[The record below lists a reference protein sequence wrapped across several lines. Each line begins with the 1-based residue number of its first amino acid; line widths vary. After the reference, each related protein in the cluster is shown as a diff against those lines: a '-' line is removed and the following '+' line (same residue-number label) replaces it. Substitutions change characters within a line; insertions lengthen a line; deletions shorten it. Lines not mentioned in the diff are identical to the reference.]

1 MEMNLPNRKSET
13 ELMVK
18 KPKSTENED
27 NQQNRADIIEDT
39 EDKQEKKPNEDNKNV
54 HENSKLLEN
63 SEMVLHRPLPPAEM
77 FEIKNDPPIS
87 PFAGNKKLKRLMEK
101 NKKYV

>member
-1 MEMNLPNRKSET
+1 MEMNLPARNSET
-13 ELMVK
+13 EVLAK
-18 KPKSTENED
+18 KPRSTESEDNQPIRLGNLDKNKDEQEQKSNED
-27 NQQNRADIIEDT
+27 N
-39 EDKQEKKPNEDNKNV
+39 
-54 HENSKLLEN
+54 ENPPEHSELPEN
-63 SEMVLHRPLPPAEM
+63 TVKVLPKPLPPAEM